1 MQVITH
7 LPMATW
13 CDPRSGLIWDLSEYT
28 WASAKHCLSPKS
40 IWLLILQTSALGG
53 VPPWATVPWDWAPLS
68 IFFPQLHLSTDRATT
83 KLHSTQR
90 QICNWEMITLPELC
104 QISMKSTILDHMTN
118 DVVWDTINQG
128 PLEDLICTIKNR
140 KLKWCWNANES

>member
-1 MQVITH
+1 
-7 LPMATW
+7 MATW
-13 CDPRSGLIWDLSEYT
+13 GDPRSGLMWDPSEYT

-40 IWLLILQTSALGG
+40 LLLLILHTNALRE
-53 VPPWATVPWDWAPLS
+53 VLPWAAVPWDWAPHS
-68 IFFPQLHLSTDRATT
+68 IFSPAASRSTVRATT
-83 KLHSTQR
+83 KLHSSRR

-128 PLEDLICTIKNR
+128 LLEDLICTVKKR
-140 KLKWCWNANES
+140 KLKWCWNAHKS